1 MLPRER
7 KSKIEECTDKGN
19 NKLRNGERIKERKEG

>member
-7 KSKIEECTDKGN
+7 KSKIEVQTDKRK
-19 NKLRNGERIKERKEG
+19 NKLRKGERIKERKEE